1 MLCSS
6 AHVRFPH
13 PKGTHDRL
21 RLVVK
26 NLLNLLQDLRG
37 ELLKD
42 IERLQVVDNLIGL
55 GGTELMVNHSCSTM
69 PVITHNTSRDVLV
82 DQSPGQSQVSG
93 GRTKAFSDLGQF
105 PDLLDLGLALGCVE
119 CLDVAR
125 HHLLVGGV
133 STVLG
138 DAIVVFTS
146 QQTGVEGRP
155 NGRSATNSVEDIV
168 VFNLESLSV
177 HHGVVGLLDRGADET
192 ETGGDLVSLL
202 DLCGRPLRGTPVEG
216 LALCFISAVQSA
228 MLPTY
233 GQ

>member
-6 AHVRFPH
+6 AHAGFPH

-26 NLLNLLQDLRG
+26 DLLNLLQDLRG

-55 GGTELMVNHSCSTM
+55 GGTELMVSHSSSAM
-69 PVITHNTSRDVLV
+69 PVTTHNTSRDVLV
-82 DQSPGQSQVSG
+82 DQSPGQSQVGG
-93 GRTKAFSDLGQF
+93 GRTKALSDLGQL
-105 PDLLDLGLALGCVE
+105 PNLLNLGLALGGVE
-119 CLDVAR
+119 RLDVAR
-125 HHLLVGGV
+125 HHLLVGSV

-138 DAIVVFTS
+138 DTIVVFTS
-146 QQTGVEGRP
+146 QETGVEGRP
-155 NGRSATNSVEDIV
+155 DGGSATNSVEDIV
-168 VFNLESLSV
+168 IFDLESLSV
-177 HHGVVGLLDRGADET
+177 HHGVMGLLDRGADET

-202 DLCGRPLRGTPVEG
+202 DLCGRPLRGTPVES
-216 LALCFISAVQSA
+216 LALCFISAVQSV